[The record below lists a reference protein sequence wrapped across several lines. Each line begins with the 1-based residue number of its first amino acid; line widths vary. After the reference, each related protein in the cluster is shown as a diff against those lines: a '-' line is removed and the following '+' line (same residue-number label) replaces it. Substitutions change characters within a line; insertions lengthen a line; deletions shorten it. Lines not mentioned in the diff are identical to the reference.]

1 MANIKPPLKTPK
13 SINSRGSAFL
23 QALIAVVVCGMIMY
37 SLSPW
42 IIDFKK
48 QSMKNSNLI
57 SSRLAVHSLLDYT
70 LVGIKQKW
78 CFSSAWTPERCGDGV
93 LQSISH
99 PRSID
104 RLLLTEES
112 LDYLKLLGVPNWSSA
127 KVNRIEHELAASS
140 ITTNNPVY
148 KIFQNID
155 TKISKIKI
163 AISVDN
169 NAALPQYGDEVYLR
183 VEVSLLGSSGAVI
196 NIGSSELRA
205 VSYVG
210 VYPREVGS
218 FALILANNLYLDRS
232 SAYTPEKGDAY
243 IKKFSSRTNELV
255 NGGLIFNSP
264 VFVNSNIYLTSSNE
278 KSAYTPVTFKEKV
291 YLGAGVLKR
300 DGVGFVPNTAGGTDN
315 EYWTDILQFG
325 GFKGGV
331 EVDGKKD
338 LGLEY
343 LSGERSAANSTN
355 SDLLKKC
362 IANTAANSLLTSTDN
377 SRILGELTA
386 NSTNL
391 YRYRLLL
398 TEYNKFNTQTGNLPQ
413 IYSQKTGSSGLGLI
427 DSKYTNSSNGAV
439 LKYNLKIGNLTI
451 NGYVPEGG
459 SSILTTES
467 NLQTRIDLYLSNIQ
481 ANNKTISSNQTEVS
495 KLEATI
501 KNQEQSLDS
510 LDDAIDK
517 EKKKVPYSY
526 SDVRR
531 LEDQYDNVKDS
542 IKNNKRRIA
551 NYNSDTSDLE
561 SSNRSLK
568 DNLDDAYDMHKKK
581 ATIEISASR
590 ITGVVNGNNSYN
602 SSYRELT
609 LRTTSPEWLIDETG
623 KKIDLSLELEAMD
636 VSYELFDSKR
646 DPAVLNKSL
655 TKGIFDLKWSGNTLN
670 SSRNLKDLNGNSR
683 GDTGT
688 ADLYLNFD
696 EVCKTVDYSSFASVG
711 WESSFAEVSKH
722 SWSFTNTY
730 AERVDYVFN
739 IDNASTT
746 AGRVPAF
753 VIKSIVKN
761 CIIEANANFV
771 TGFLNCENLTIR
783 PRSTPLTIVGTF
795 IISNGMTID
804 DSAYKSG
811 IKWQSIYHPMS
822 TYLLRSAKVLKAVG
836 GGSCDTLARTPVWHP
851 RPALLDRV
859 NSQQCNAMALRL
871 KADPFRWTS
880 VDPDCGL
887 ISSSSTA
894 TFCKNS
900 LGNYFAL
907 EIHRESGI

>member
-1 MANIKPPLKTPK
+1 MANVKSHYKLLK
-13 SINSRGSAFL
+13 SLNSRGSAFL
-23 QALIAVVVCGMIMY
+23 QALVAVIVCGIIMY

-42 IIDFKK
+42 IIEFKK

-78 CFSSAWTPERCGDGV
+78 CFSSAWTPEPCGQGV
-93 LQSISH
+93 LQSINH

-112 LDYLKLLGVPNWSSA
+112 LDYLKLLGVSNWSSA
-127 KVNRIEHELAASS
+127 KITKIEHELAVSS

-148 KIFQNID
+148 KIFQNLD
-155 TKISKIKI
+155 SKVNKLKIS
-163 AISVDN
+163 ISVDN

-183 VEVSLLGSSGAVI
+183 VEVSLLDRSGETI
-196 NIGSSELRA
+196 NIGSSKLRA

-232 SAYTPEKGDAY
+232 SAYTPQKGDAY
-243 IKKFSSRTNELV
+243 IKKFSSRTSDLV
-255 NGGLIFNSP
+255 NSGLIFNSP
-264 VFVNSNIYLTSSNE
+264 VFVNSDIYLTSSNE

-300 DGVGFVPNTAGGTDN
+300 DGVGFVPNTAGGTDSQ
-315 EYWTDILQFG
+315 YWTDILQFG

-343 LSGERSAANSTN
+343 LSGERSAAS
-355 SDLLKKC
+355 SSDADLLKKC

-377 SRILGELTA
+377 SRILGELL
-386 NSTNL
+386 STSSNL
-391 YRYRLLL
+391 YRYRLQL
-398 TEYNKFNTQTGNLPQ
+398 TEYNKFNAQTGNLPEVT
-413 IYSQKTGSSGLGLI
+413 SQKTGSSGLGLY

-439 LKYNLKIGNLTI
+439 LKYNLKVGNLTI
-451 NGYVPEGG
+451 SGVVPEGG

-467 NLQTRIDLYLSNIQ
+467 NLQSRIDLYQSSIQ
-481 ANNKTISSNQTEVS
+481 ANNKTIASNNSEISQLESTITSQEKNLDS
-495 KLEATI
+495 IESAIDAEKRKIPSDYREIQKLE
-501 KNQEQSLDS
+501 N
-510 LDDAIDK
+510 
-517 EKKKVPYSY
+517 
-526 SDVRR
+526 
-531 LEDQYDNVKDS
+531 QYDNVKDS
-542 IKNNKRRIA
+542 IRNNKRKIS
-551 NYNSDTSDLE
+551 NLKSDISNLE
-561 SSNRSLK
+561 SSNVSLK
-568 DNLDDAYDMHKKK
+568 NNLDDAYDMHKKK
-581 ATIEISASR
+581 ATIEISANR
-590 ITGVVNGNNSYN
+590 IVGKTGETSTYN
-602 SSYRELT
+602 PSYRELNIK
-609 LRTTSPEWLIDETG
+609 TSTPEWLIDETG
-623 KKIDLSLELEAMD
+623 KKLDVSIELEAMD
-636 VSYELFDSKR
+636 VSYELFESKR
-646 DPAVLNKSL
+646 DPTVLNKNL
-655 TKGIFDLKWSGNTLN
+655 TKGSIDLSWSWNTLN
-670 SSRNLKDLNGNSR
+670 ASRNLKDLKGNNR
-683 GDTGT
+683 GDTSSQ
-688 ADLYLNFD
+688 DLYVNFD

-711 WESSFAEVSKH
+711 WESSFAEVSRH

-730 AERVDYVFN
+730 AERADYVFN
-739 IDNASTT
+739 IDNAST
-746 AGRVPAF
+746 AGGRVPAF

-761 CIIEANANFV
+761 CIIEATANFV
-771 TGFLNCENLTIR
+771 TGFLTCESLTIR
-783 PRSTPLTIVGTF
+783 ARSTPLTIVGTF
-795 IISNGMTID
+795 IVSNGMTID
-804 DSAYKSG
+804 DSAYKAG

-836 GGSCDTLARTPVWHP
+836 GGSCDSLTRTPVWHP

-859 NSQQCNAMALRL
+859 NAQQCNAMALRL

-887 ISSSSTA
+887 ISASSTA